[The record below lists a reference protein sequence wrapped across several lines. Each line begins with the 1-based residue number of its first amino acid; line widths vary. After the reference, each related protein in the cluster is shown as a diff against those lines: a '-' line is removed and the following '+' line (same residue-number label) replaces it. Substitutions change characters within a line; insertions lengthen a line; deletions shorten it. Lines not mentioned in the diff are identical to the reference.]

1 MSQAEVK
8 RGLGP
13 AQNFSASGRCALGAG
28 AMPLARNPD
37 DTESDDCEGA
47 RSWQNEASRAAGQAA
62 SPREAGREREIASE
76 EAMSRRGKSA
86 AATNGD
92 PSSSPTF
99 AEVCPCPRSFICLT
113 CNFCGLYAG
122 RWVVYKL
129 LDVVGVQQHALY
141 CLVLTLLFYC

>member
-1 MSQAEVK
+1 MSRAEVE

-47 RSWQNEASRAAGQAA
+47 RSWLNEASRAAGQAA

-76 EAMSRRGKSA
+76 EGAMSRRDKSA
-86 AATNGD
+86 AAANGD

-99 AEVCPCPRSFICLT
+99 AEVCPPCPRRCPRSFASLAISEACT
-113 CNFCGLYAG
+113 P
-122 RWVVYKL
+122 
-129 LDVVGVQQHALY
+129 DVGSYMHG
-141 CLVLTLLFYC
+141 